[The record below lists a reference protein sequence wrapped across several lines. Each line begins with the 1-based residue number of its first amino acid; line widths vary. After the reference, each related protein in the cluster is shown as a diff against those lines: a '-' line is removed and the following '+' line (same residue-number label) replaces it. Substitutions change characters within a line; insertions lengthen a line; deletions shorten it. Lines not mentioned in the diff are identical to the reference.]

1 MLGFSFAL
9 TYKEVDWIALNHNN
23 YLEYYVFVVS
33 QLHIL
38 NFHNLISSEY
48 LNKSADLFVSIKKAL
63 LDI

>member
-1 MLGFSFAL
+1 MLGFCFAL
-9 TYKEVDWIALNHNN
+9 TYKEVDWIALNHN
-23 YLEYYVFVVS
+23 YLEYYSFVVS